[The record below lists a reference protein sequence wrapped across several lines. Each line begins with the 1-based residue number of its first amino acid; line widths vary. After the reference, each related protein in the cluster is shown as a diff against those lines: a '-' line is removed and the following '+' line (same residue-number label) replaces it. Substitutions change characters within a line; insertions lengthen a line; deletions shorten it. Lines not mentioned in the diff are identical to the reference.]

1 MRLWYL
7 CWCLVVLDMSMKKSS
22 HELFL
27 SDLSHS
33 IIFFI
38 LHFFFFFF
46 FSFLLSPSS
55 SPSSSPPP
63 PPPPLPPSFRYT
75 SRRIMLFVV
84 VFLVLWTCPTFF
96 RMHEMFVGAPPK
108 TGYPKW
114 LLTTV
119 KCLFGLN
126 GLMNCLVWTTSRPFQ
141 VVYERTRCCCCCRIF
156 SDATR
161 NKRGSDDS
169 YLLDE
174 DSLGGAGSATRG
186 GSAVL
191 YRTATEEWSQ
201 DKDES

>member
-1 MRLWYL
+1 M
-7 CWCLVVLDMSMKKSS
+7 
-22 HELFL
+22 FL
-27 SDLSHS
+27 SDFCL
-33 IIFFI
+33 IIFLI
-38 LHFFFFFF
+38 LHS
-46 FSFLLSPSS
+46 FSFSFSFSPSPFS
-55 SPSSSPPP
+55 LSSSSSS
-63 PPPPLPPSFRYT
+63 SFRYT

-84 VFLVLWTCPTFF
+84 VFLVLWTCPTIF
-96 RMHEMFVGAPPK
+96 RMHEMFFGVPP

-161 NKRGSDDS
+161 NKGGSDDS
-169 YLLDE
+169 YLLD
-174 DSLGGAGSATRG
+174 DSLGGAGSASG

-201 DKDES
+201 DNDQS